1 MDKLFSILKELLRKI
16 IITDNNPNIIAYNGS
31 ISCKDNIVTNNTIIT
46 STNNADINMMSGIL
60 NNECTVEVYSKND
73 VIVIEK
79 CGLIK
84 TKNNSIIFCDKK
96 DKKLFS
102 ISISDIT
109 KININGDIEKVS
121 TNNITINV
129 FGKVEKCTTNSGTI
143 NVNVN
148 STNLTFVEIKSNS
161 GEINVT
167 GNINTASTVSGNIKA
182 SEIKNANS
190 LSGNI
195 KIK

>member
-1 MDKLFSILKELLRKI
+1 MDKLFSILKALLRNI
-16 IITDNNPNIIAYNGS
+16 IISDNKPNIIAYNGS

-60 NNECTVEVYSKND
+60 YNECTVEVYSKND

-84 TKNNSIIFCDKK
+84 TKDNNIIFCDKK

-161 GEINVT
+161 GGINVT

>member
-31 ISCKDNIVTNNTIIT
+31 ISCKDNIVTNNTSIT
-46 STNNADINMMSGIL
+46 STNNADISMMSGIL

-84 TKNNSIIFCDKK
+84 TKDNNIIFCDKK

-102 ISISDIT
+102 ISISDIR

-143 NVNVN
+143 NVN
-148 STNLTFVEIKSNS
+148 STNLTLAEIKSNS

-167 GNINTASTVSGNIKA
+167 GNIDTASTVSGNIKA